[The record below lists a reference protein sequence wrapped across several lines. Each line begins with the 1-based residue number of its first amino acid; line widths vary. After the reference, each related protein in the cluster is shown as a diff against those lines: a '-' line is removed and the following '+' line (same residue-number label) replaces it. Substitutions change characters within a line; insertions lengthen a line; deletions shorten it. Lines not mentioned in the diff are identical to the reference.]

1 MIVVMKA
8 DRKPDS
14 PELARLIALARSF
27 PGITTEVH
35 RIEGSNRSLTE
46 VYLLGPTHAVP
57 TTPFEEFDSV
67 EKVVRITQ
75 KYRFIGRHDAGLEP
89 VGFEYNGV
97 RISQD
102 TLTLFPGVCAVDTPE
117 NVDATFAALAAHGI
131 VTTRAGADQPRT
143 RPYAFQGLGK
153 ACLPWVFELAGK
165 HGVRIVAMEVTH
177 ESHIDEIQ
185 RALRD
190 SGHATGV
197 MLQIGTRNAQ
207 NFELLKAVGSQTELP

>member
-97 RISQD
+97 RITQES
-102 TLTLFPGVCAVDTPE
+102 LALFPGLCAVDTRE
-117 NVDATFAALAAHGI
+117 HVDATFAALARHGI
-131 VTTRAGADQPRT
+131 VTTRAGAYKPRT
-143 RPYAFQGLGK
+143 SPYDFQGLGR
-153 ACLPWVFELAGK
+153 ACLPWLFELAGK
-165 HGVRIVAMEVTH
+165 HGIKIVAMEVTH
-177 ESHIDEIQ
+177 ESHIDEIRQ
-185 RALRD
+185 ALEA
-190 SGHATGV
+190 SGGATGV
-197 MLQIGTRNAQ
+197 MLQIG
-207 NFELLKAVGSQTELP
+207 